1 MGLREEK
8 KARTRAALVGA
19 AERLFAE
26 KGYDGTTVADIAAG
40 AGVSTRTFFGYFR
53 AKEDVL
59 FAGADERL
67 AALAEALGTA
77 GMGGNSTADAVGD
90 GAADKRGDSK
100 ADKRGDSRA
109 DMGGDGTAGMGGD
122 GTADMR
128 AIVERVLAASDDMA
142 GPDRL
147 AVLFERPE
155 LRAQAMQRL
164 IAAQRL
170 IAEWLRRTYPERMDA
185 TLSGAAAGAVVGALV
200 GAVLATDSEEDPSD
214 RVRRALALIGAV
226 LT

>member
-90 GAADKRGDSK
+90 GAADKQGNS
-100 ADKRGDSRA
+100 
-109 DMGGDGTAGMGGD
+109 TAGMGGD

>member
-1 MGLREEK
+1 
-8 KARTRAALVGA
+8 
-19 AERLFAE
+19 
-26 KGYDGTTVADIAAG
+26 
-40 AGVSTRTFFGYFR
+40 
-53 AKEDVL
+53 VL

-77 GMGGNSTADAVGD
+77 GMGGDNTADVVGD
-90 GAADKRGDSK
+90 GAAEKRGNST
-100 ADKRGDSRA
+100 ADKRGNSTA
-109 DMGGDGTAGMGGD
+109 GMGGDGTAGVGGGGTAGMGGD

>member
-26 KGYDGTTVADIAAG
+26 NGYDGTTVADIAAA

-67 AALAEALGTA
+67 AAMAEAFGE
-77 GMGGNSTADAVGD
+77 
-90 GAADKRGDSK
+90 GAAD
-100 ADKRGDSRA
+100 
-109 DMGGDGTAGMGGD
+109 MQV
-122 GTADMR
+122 
-128 AIVERVLAASDDMA
+128 ILERVLAASDDMA

-170 IAEWLRRTYPERMDA
+170 IAGWLRRTHPDRMDA
-185 TLSGAAAGAVVGALV
+185 TLAGAAAGAVVGALV
-200 GAVLATDSEEDPSD
+200 GAVLATDAEEDPGD
-214 RVRRALALIGAV
+214 RVRRALALIGGV
-226 LT
+226 LA

>member
-67 AALAEALGTA
+67 AALAAAL
-77 GMGGNSTADAVGD
+77 
-90 GAADKRGDSK
+90 
-100 ADKRGDSRA
+100 
-109 DMGGDGTAGMGGD
+109 GTAGMGGD

>member
-26 KGYDGTTVADIAAG
+26 KGYDGTTVADIAAA

-59 FAGADERL
+59 FAGADKRL
-67 AALAEALGTA
+67 AAMAEAFGE
-77 GMGGNSTADAVGD
+77 
-90 GAADKRGDSK
+90 GAAD
-100 ADKRGDSRA
+100 
-109 DMGGDGTAGMGGD
+109 MQ
-122 GTADMR
+122 
-128 AIVERVLAASDDMA
+128 VVLERVLAASDDLA

-147 AVLFERPE
+147 AVLLGRPE

-170 IAEWLRRTYPERMDA
+170 IAGWLRRTDPDRMDA
-185 TLSGAAAGAVVGALV
+185 TLAGAAAGAVVGALV
-200 GAVLATDSEEDPSD
+200 GAVLATDSEEDPAD

-226 LT
+226 LG

>member
-26 KGYDGTTVADIAAG
+26 KGYDGTTVADIAAA

-67 AALAEALGTA
+67 AALTEEL
-77 GMGGNSTADAVGD
+77 ST
-90 GAADKRGDSK
+90 R
-100 ADKRGDSRA
+100 
-109 DMGGDGTAGMGGD
+109 DMGGDSTADNRGDDTADNRGD
-122 GTADMR
+122 GTPDMQ

-170 IAEWLRRTYPERMDA
+170 IAEWLRRTYPDRMDA

-200 GAVLATDSEEDPSD
+200 GAVLATDSEENPSD
-214 RVRRALALIGAV
+214 RVRRALALITTVVAG
-226 LT
+226 

>member
-67 AALAEALGTA
+67 AALAAAL
-77 GMGGNSTADAVGD
+77 
-90 GAADKRGDSK
+90 
-100 ADKRGDSRA
+100 
-109 DMGGDGTAGMGGD
+109 GTAGMGGD

-185 TLSGAAAGAVVGALV
+185 RISLGTLYASANRRQDARRVLV
-200 GAVLATDSEEDPSD
+200 ELVSRQPAPETYLLCLKTLHVTEDVEGEKEFA
-214 RVRRALALIGAV
+214 REARRLFPKDPRFTPRG
-226 LT
+226 

>member
-26 KGYDGTTVADIAAG
+26 KGYDGTTVADIAAA

-67 AALAEALGTA
+67 AALARELAAGAEGTA
-77 GMGGNSTADAVGD
+77 AVHV
-90 GAADKRGDSK
+90 
-100 ADKRGDSRA
+100 
-109 DMGGDGTAGMGGD
+109 
-122 GTADMR
+122 
-128 AIVERVLAASDDMA
+128 IVERVLAASDDLA

-170 IAEWLRRTYPERMDA
+170 IAEWLRRTYPDRMDA
-185 TLSGAAAGAVVGALV
+185 TLSAAAAGAVVGALV
-200 GAVLATDSEEDPSD
+200 GAVLATDSPEEPSD

-226 LT
+226 LA

>member
-26 KGYDGTTVADIAAG
+26 KGYDGTTVADIAAA

-67 AALAEALGTA
+67 AALAEAFGE
-77 GMGGNSTADAVGD
+77 
-90 GAADKRGDSK
+90 GAAD
-100 ADKRGDSRA
+100 
-109 DMGGDGTAGMGGD
+109 MQV
-122 GTADMR
+122 
-128 AIVERVLAASDDMA
+128 IVERVLAASDDLA

-155 LRAQAMQRL
+155 LRAQGMQRL

-170 IAEWLRRTYPERMDA
+170 IAEWLRRTYPARMDA
-185 TLSGAAAGAVVGALV
+185 TLAGAAAGAVVGALV
-200 GAVLATDSEEDPSD
+200 GAVLATDSEEEPSD
-214 RVRRALALIGAV
+214 RVRRALALIGGV
-226 LT
+226 LG

>member
-77 GMGGNSTADAVGD
+77 GMGGDNTVDVVGD
-90 GAADKRGDSK
+90 GAADKRGNS
-100 ADKRGDSRA
+100 
-109 DMGGDGTAGMGGD
+109 TAGMGGD

-155 LRAQAMQRL
+155 LRAQGMQRL

-170 IAEWLRRTYPERMDA
+170 IAEWLRRTYPDRMDA

>member
-67 AALAEALGTA
+67 AALAAALGTA
-77 GMGGNSTADAVGD
+77 GMGGDDTADVVGD
-90 GAADKRGDSK
+90 GAAEKRGNST
-100 ADKRGDSRA
+100 AGV
-109 DMGGDGTAGMGGD
+109 GGDGTAGMGGD

>member
-26 KGYDGTTVADIAAG
+26 KGYDGTTVADIAAA

-67 AALAEALGTA
+67 AA
-77 GMGGNSTADAVGD
+77 M
-90 GAADKRGDSK
+90 AAAFGE
-100 ADKRGDSRA
+100 
-109 DMGGDGTAGMGGD
+109 
-122 GTADMR
+122 GTADMQV
-128 AIVERVLAASDDMA
+128 IVERVLAASDDMA

-147 AVLFERPE
+147 AVLFARPE

-170 IAEWLRRTYPERMDA
+170 IAEWLRRTYPDRMDA
-185 TLSGAAAGAVVGALV
+185 TLAGAAAGAVVGALV
-200 GAVLATDSEEDPSD
+200 GAVLATDSEEEPND

-226 LT
+226 LA